1 MKFVAI
7 IDYVPDADL
16 VNRVRPDHRAYC
28 ATLKS
33 KGQLA
38 ASGPFTDKAGAL
50 IIYEAN
56 SQEAAEQ
63 LLKADPFHV
72 AGVFQKWV
80 LRPWT
85 IANASRESFPD

>member
-7 IDYVPDADL
+7 IDYLPDADL

-28 ATLKS
+28 ATLKRN
-33 KGQLA
+33 GQLV

-56 SQEAAEQ
+56 TLEAAEE

-72 AGVFQKWV
+72 AGIFQRWV

-85 IANASRESFPD
+85 VANANRELFPE